1 LISRSHPVSTDQVV
15 VLNADGDR
23 LRIAHPVRRSM
34 TPAAT
39 VVASERLKLVE
50 PEQPAQIR
58 QLRIDGTAQ
67 VLLDFPAK
75 RLFDSAGE
83 LRGGQ
88 GFGQIPIQASFI
100 VIVPIGTR
108 GENHGG
114 GGRQVQRL
122 RSQSE
127 SGRGW
132 YGGHHDERCD
142 THGVV
147 SSAAGRGGSLS
158 GEATR

>member
-1 LISRSHPVSTDQVV
+1 LISRSNPVRTDQVV

-23 LRIAHPVRRSM
+23 LRIAHPVRRGM
-34 TPAAT
+34 TPTAT
-39 VVASERLKLVE
+39 VVAPERLKLVE

-58 QLRIDGTAQ
+58 QLRIDRTAQ

-75 RLFDSAGE
+75 SLFDSARE

-88 GFGQIPIQASFI
+88 SLGQIPIQASFV
-100 VIVPIGTR
+100 VIVPIGAR
-108 GENHGG
+108 GKNHGG
-114 GGRQVQRL
+114 GGRHVQRL

-132 YGGHHDERCD
+132 YGGDHDERCN
-142 THGVV
+142 
-147 SSAAGRGGSLS
+147 
-158 GEATR
+158 